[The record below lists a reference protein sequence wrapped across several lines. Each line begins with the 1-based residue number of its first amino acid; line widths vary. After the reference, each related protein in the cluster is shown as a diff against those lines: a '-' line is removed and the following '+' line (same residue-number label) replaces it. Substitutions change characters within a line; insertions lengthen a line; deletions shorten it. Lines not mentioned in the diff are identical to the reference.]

1 MVKINHDMKEAVAAS
16 DDLPVYTAL
25 CKEKAHTNISR
36 IRMDFA
42 VLTSIWYA
50 FVYMYKVKHFAS
62 VLGKLDS
69 SQQKNGH
76 RSWVGFMLI
85 NGPCRTKTRASGRQ
99 RL

>member
-1 MVKINHDMKEAVAAS
+1 MKVAGAAI

-36 IRMDFA
+36 MKMDFA

-69 SQQKNGH
+69 SQQKDGH
-76 RSWVGFMLI
+76 RSWGVFMFV